1 LVNRLTDNSF
11 NRILFIRQKNEE
23 TIKQLNK
30 QRLNNKMKR
39 YLILLLFT
47 FQGLMAQVQFEAR
60 VSKNTLGINER
71 LRIDFIMNVDG
82 DNFDQ
87 PAFDGFRI
95 VAGPSQQISQSWVNG
110 RSSFQKI
117 YSYILQP
124 AQKGT
129 LTIKQSSIEF
139 NGQIYKTSPIKIV
152 VTNAVAQERDPSDRP
167 QGAGSETLN
176 LVAEISKTNP
186 YLNEPIT
193 VVYKLYFNNIN
204 VTGFKELGKPKY
216 NDFWNQNIEIKQLA
230 IEEGSYK
237 GQKCYFVVLK
247 KTILYP
253 QKSGNL
259 TIEPLSLDIGVQLPT
274 NRTNMFGQMQLI
286 DDNKIVSAGAKTI
299 HVRPLPEATKPEGF
313 TGAVGKFDFKVTP
326 SKTTLKNGESL
337 DLFVTA
343 TGSGNMKLFTLPKPV
358 VPNALEMYDPVHDEK
373 VTTSLSGM
381 SGKISDKYTIIP
393 QYKGK
398 YVIKPMQFSYFD
410 LNSGSYKTITSQEIT
425 VDVLDGPMQAE
436 ADATANASKN
446 VISKTEQ
453 FKYIKPKT
461 TLVSMAKNDF
471 YGSNLYYSL
480 LLAPFIILPI
490 IVLAKKKKEAID
502 SDVTGNR
509 IRMNNKL
516 AKKYLSEA
524 KKQLNNKE
532 PFYIALEKAMHN
544 FLKAKLHI
552 ETSEMSKDN
561 IRELLLSRNAN
572 PETVQSFIH
581 LTENCEFARYAP
593 ASSASIQQDYDKAVL
608 IISELEKQIV

>member
-1 LVNRLTDNSF
+1 
-11 NRILFIRQKNEE
+11 
-23 TIKQLNK
+23 
-30 QRLNNKMKR
+30 MKR

-47 FQGLMAQVQFEAR
+47 FQGLLAQVQFEAR
-60 VSKNTLGINER
+60 VSKNTLGVNER

-82 DNFDQ
+82 DNFEQ
-87 PAFDGFRI
+87 PSFDGFKI

-124 AQKGT
+124 NQKGT
-129 LTIKQSSIEF
+129 VNIKQAAIEF

-152 VTNAVAQERDPSDRP
+152 VTNAVAQERDPNDRP
-167 QGAGSETLN
+167 QGSGSETLN

-193 VVYKLYFNNIN
+193 VVYKLYFNNIG
-204 VTGFKELGKPKY
+204 VTGFKELAKPKY
-216 NDFWNQNIEIKQLA
+216 NDFWNQNIDVKQLS
-230 IEEGSYK
+230 IEEGTYQS
-237 GQKCYFVVLK
+237 QRCYFVILK

-253 QKSGNL
+253 QKSGRL

-274 NRTNMFGQMQLI
+274 NRRDMFGQMI
-286 DDNKIVSAGAKTI
+286 ITDGNKVVSAGAKTI
-299 HVRPLPEATKPEGF
+299 NVRPLPESTKPESF
-313 TGAVGKFDFKVTP
+313 TGAVGKFNFIVTP
-326 SKTTLKNGESL
+326 SKTSLKSGESL
-337 DLFVTA
+337 DLIVSA
-343 TGSGNMKLFTLPKPV
+343 NGNGNMKLFTLPKPV

-381 SGKISDKYTIIP
+381 SGRVSDKYTIVP

-410 LNSGSYKTITSQEIT
+410 LNSGSYKTMTSQEIT
-425 VDVLDGPMQAE
+425 IDVLDGPMQAE
-436 ADATANASKN
+436 ANNTANASKN
-446 VISKTEQ
+446 VISKTDQ

-461 TLVSMAKNDF
+461 TLVSMVKNDF
-471 YGSNLYYSL
+471 YGSDLYLAL
-480 LLAPFIILPI
+480 LFAPFVILPI
-490 IVLAKKKKEAID
+490 IILVKKKKEAID

-532 PFYIALEKAMHN
+532 AFYIALEKAMHN

-561 IRELLLSRNAN
+561 IQELLLSRNAK
-572 PETVQSFIH
+572 PESVKSFID

-593 ASSASIQQDYDKAVL
+593 ASSASIQQDFDKAVL